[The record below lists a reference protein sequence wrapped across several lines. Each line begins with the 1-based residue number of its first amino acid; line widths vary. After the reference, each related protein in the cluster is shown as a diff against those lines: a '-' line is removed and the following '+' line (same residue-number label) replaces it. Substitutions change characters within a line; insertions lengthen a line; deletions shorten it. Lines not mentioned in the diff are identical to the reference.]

1 MGAGAEV
8 LDEFRD
14 RARRAAEFY
23 REVGG
28 YRAAF
33 PDDAVQWLW
42 KHGLDRFS
50 RPKFADDSDAIKR
63 ICERYG
69 VKQASIARACGV
81 GPSTVS
87 EWAKEPR
94 KVKPRHVREIIDLA
108 DGLGRGGEST
118 QAFNE
123 FVVGLLDA
131 PSRDSGELT
140 ADEDRAEDIEG
151 IADACWY
158 LTDAQLSA
166 LTEVVRSML
175 LANGEDSDV
184 LTSRV
189 GEIDSVWGLIR
200 GR

>member
-1 MGAGAEV
+1 MGTGADG
-8 LDEFRD
+8 LDEFKA
-14 RARRAAEFY
+14 RAKRTTEFY
-23 REVGG
+23 REAAG

-33 PDDAVQWLW
+33 PDDAVEWLW
-42 KHGLDRFS
+42 KRGLDTVS
-50 RPKFADDSDAIKR
+50 RPKFADDSNAIKR

-87 EWAKEPR
+87 EWAKEP
-94 KVKPRHVREIIDLA
+94 KKAKPRHVREIIDLA
-108 DGLGRGGEST
+108 DGLGRGGESA

-131 PSRDSGELT
+131 PSRASGELT

-166 LTEVVRSML
+166 LTEVVRAML
-175 LANGEDSDV
+175 LANGGDDGVLSARDV
-184 LTSRV
+184 K
-189 GEIDSVWGLIR
+189 IDSVWGMIR

>member
-1 MGAGAEV
+1 MGTGADGLE
-8 LDEFRD
+8 EFKA
-14 RARRAAEFY
+14 RAKRATEFY
-23 REVGG
+23 REAAG

-33 PDDAVQWLW
+33 PDDAVEWLW
-42 KHGLDRFS
+42 KRGLDTVS
-50 RPKFADDSDAIKR
+50 RPKFADDSNAIKR

-87 EWAKEPR
+87 EWAKEP
-94 KVKPRHVREIIDLA
+94 KKAKPRHVREIIDLA
-108 DGLGRGGEST
+108 DGLGRGGESA

-131 PSRDSGELT
+131 PSRASGELT

-166 LTEVVRSML
+166 LTEVVRAML
-175 LANGEDSDV
+175 LANGGDDGVLSARDV
-184 LTSRV
+184 K
-189 GEIDSVWGLIR
+189 IDSVWGMIR

>member
-1 MGAGAEV
+1 MGAGAEG
-8 LDEFRD
+8 LDEFRT
-14 RARRAAEFY
+14 RARRALEWG
-23 REVGG
+23 REVDRF
-28 YRAAF
+28 RAAF
-33 PDDAVQWLW
+33 PDDAIKWLSS
-42 KHGLDRFS
+42 HGLDTQS
-50 RPKFADDSDAIKR
+50 RPKFAADSNAIKR

-87 EWAKEPR
+87 AWANEPH
-94 KVKPRHVREIIDLA
+94 KAKPRHVREIIDLA
-108 DGLGRGGEST
+108 ERLGHGGESA

-123 FVVGLLDA
+123 FVIGLLDA
-131 PSRDSGELT
+131 PSIASGELT
-140 ADEDRAEDIEG
+140 ANEDRAEGIVG

-158 LTDAQLSA
+158 LTDTQLSA

>member
-1 MGAGAEV
+1 MGAGAEG
-8 LDEFRD
+8 LDERQA
-14 RARRAAEFY
+14 RAKRAGEFY
-23 REVGG
+23 REVDG

-33 PDDAVQWLW
+33 PNDAVKWLCS
-42 KHGLDRFS
+42 HGLDTQS
-50 RPKFADDSDAIKR
+50 RPRFAADSDAIKR

-69 VKQASIARACGV
+69 LKQAAIARTCGIQ
-81 GPSTVS
+81 PSTVS
-87 EWAKEPR
+87 AWAKEPH
-94 KVKPRHVREIIDLA
+94 KAKPRHVREIIDLA
-108 DGLGRGGEST
+108 ERLGRGGESD

-123 FVVGLLDA
+123 FVTGLLDA
-131 PSRDSGELT
+131 PSRATGELT
-140 ADEDRAEDIEG
+140 ANEDRAEGIAG

-175 LANGEDSDV
+175 SANGVDTDV
-184 LTSRV
+184 LTSCV